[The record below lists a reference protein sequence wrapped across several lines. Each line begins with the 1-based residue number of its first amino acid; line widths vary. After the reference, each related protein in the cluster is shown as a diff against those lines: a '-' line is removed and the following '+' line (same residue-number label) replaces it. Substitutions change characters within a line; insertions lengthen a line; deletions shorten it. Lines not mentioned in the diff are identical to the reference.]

1 MAEPSPRQLLYAMV
15 AAGFHVVVGVLVIGS
30 APLAPTWWTATM
42 AMVWIVGAGILAL
55 CWRRTGLVL
64 AVSLG
69 GFIAWTVGA
78 AVLFA

>member
-30 APLAPTWWTATM
+30 APLAPTWWTASM
-42 AMVWIVGAGILAL
+42 AVVWIVVAAILAL
-55 CWRRTGLVL
+55 RWRRTVLVL

-69 GFIAWTVGA
+69 GFIAWTMGA
-78 AVLFA
+78 AVLLA

>member
-15 AAGFHVVVGVLVIGS
+15 AAGFHIVVGVLVIGS

-42 AMVWIVGAGILAL
+42 VMVWIVVAGILARR
-55 CWRRTGLVL
+55 WRHTGLVL

-78 AVLFA
+78 AVLLA

>member
-30 APLAPTWWTATM
+30 VPLAPTWWTVTM
-42 AMVWIVGAGILAL
+42 AMVWIVVAGILAL
-55 CWRRTGLVL
+55 RWRHTGLVL

-78 AVLFA
+78 AVLLA

>member
-30 APLAPTWWTATM
+30 APLAPPWWTTTM
-42 AMVWIVGAGILAL
+42 VLLWIVIAGTLAL
-55 CWRRTGLVL
+55 RWRRTVL
-64 AVSLG
+64 ALSVSLG

-78 AVLFA
+78 AVLLA